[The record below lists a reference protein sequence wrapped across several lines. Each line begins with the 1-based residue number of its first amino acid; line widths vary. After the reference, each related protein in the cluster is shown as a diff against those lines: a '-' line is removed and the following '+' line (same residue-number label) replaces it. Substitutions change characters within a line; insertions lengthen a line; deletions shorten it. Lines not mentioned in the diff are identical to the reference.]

1 MTDSSEHRALR
12 ESLGALVLGHLP
24 PDEADQVRTHLAG
37 CAQCRADMQELTPAA
52 SALAE
57 ARGPTPAPAVP
68 GPGLGER
75 IEARIAGE
83 ERRSASRGTLR
94 TATVSALAAAAAA
107 AAVVLGLDLARSD
120 QAPGPVLEAVSVDE
134 TGTVEATADL
144 VAHTWGTEI
153 KLTASGLNAGEAY
166 QVAVL
171 DARGAEIGAGTFVG
185 TDAEIRCNLN
195 AALLRE
201 EAEGFVV
208 RDQEGQ
214 QVLSSDFAT

>member
-1 MTDSSEHRALR
+1 MALLDLPLDDLVAGLGGVVTADTQ
-12 ESLGALVLGHLP
+12 LGA
-24 PDEADQVRTHLAG
+24 
-37 CAQCRADMQELTPAA
+37 
-52 SALAE
+52 
-57 ARGPTPAPAVP
+57 
-68 GPGLGER
+68 
-75 IEARIAGE
+75 
-83 ERRSASRGTLR
+83 TLE
-94 TATVSALAAAAAA
+94 VD
-107 AAVVLGLDLARSD
+107 VVES
-120 QAPGPVLEAVSVDE
+120 VLEAVSVDE

-171 DARGAEIGAGTFVG
+171 NARGAEIGAGTFVG
-185 TDAEIRCNLN
+185 TDAENRCNLN

>member
-1 MTDSSEHRALR
+1 MLDRSLSQKSSNG
-12 ESLGALVLGHLP
+12 SLGVPTRSGRAWTG
-24 PDEADQVRTHLAG
+24 EG
-37 CAQCRADMQELTPAA
+37 CASGLVDEPEPRASEQDRGLLRVDVTVGVGGSGISM
-52 SALAE
+52 ALLDLPLDDLVA
-57 ARGPTPAPAVP
+57 
-68 GPGLGER
+68 GLGGVVT
-75 IEARIAGE
+75 ADTQLGA
-83 ERRSASRGTLR
+83 TLE
-94 TATVSALAAAAAA
+94 VD
-107 AAVVLGLDLARSD
+107 VVES
-120 QAPGPVLEAVSVDE
+120 VLEAVSVDE

-171 DARGAEIGAGTFVG
+171 NARGAEIGAGTFVG
-185 TDAEIRCNLN
+185 TDAENRCNLN